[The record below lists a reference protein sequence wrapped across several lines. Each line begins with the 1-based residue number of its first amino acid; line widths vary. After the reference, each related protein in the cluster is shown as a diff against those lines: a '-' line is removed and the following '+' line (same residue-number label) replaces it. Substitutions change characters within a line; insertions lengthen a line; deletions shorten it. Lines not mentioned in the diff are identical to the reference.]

1 MKLNV
6 KYLIIPE
13 DCKFE
18 ALKGYMRYI
27 SEERKKRIER
37 FRFERDK
44 IMSLYTEL
52 FIRSELSR
60 KSGQS
65 KQDILFEYS
74 ERGKP
79 FLAQNKDLHFSVSH
93 SGNCI
98 VFAGHTLPVGVD
110 VEKIKEMREKVA
122 KRYFTEREQKY
133 IFDSQD
139 KDIAFYYIW
148 TRKEAYLKKTGDGLS
163 KKLISFEV
171 LGDAVEGIFKN
182 YTVGEYMISV
192 SADDIR
198 EHELY
203 IQECTVDE
211 INGQYKI

>member
-1 MKLNV
+1 
-6 KYLIIPE
+6 
-13 DCKFE
+13 
-18 ALKGYMRYI
+18 
-27 SEERKKRIER
+27 
-37 FRFERDK
+37 
-44 IMSLYTEL
+44 
-52 FIRSELSR
+52 
-60 KSGQS
+60 
-65 KQDILFEYS
+65 
-74 ERGKP
+74 
-79 FLAQNKDLHFSVSH
+79 
-93 SGNCI
+93 
-98 VFAGHTLPVGVD
+98 
-110 VEKIKEMREKVA
+110 MREKVA

>member
-13 DCKFE
+13 NCEFE
-18 ALKGYMRYI
+18 NVKAYMVYI

-44 IMSLYTEL
+44 VMSLYTEL
-52 FIRSELSR
+52 FIRRELSELSGL
-60 KSGQS
+60 SN
-65 KQDILFEYS
+65 QDILFEYS

-79 FLAQNKDLHFSVSH
+79 FLAQNKDIYFSVSH

-98 VFAGHTLPVGVD
+98 AFASHTLPVGID

-122 KRYFTEREQKY
+122 KRYFTEREQRY
-133 IFDSQD
+133 IYESQY
-139 KDIAFYYIW
+139 KDRAFYYIW

-163 KKLISFEV
+163 KKLVSFEV

-182 YTVGEYMISV
+182 YMVDEYMISV
-192 SADDIR
+192 SADDISQCKL
-198 EHELY
+198 E
-203 IQECTVDE
+203 IKECKIDE
-211 INGQYKI
+211 INRQYKI

>member
-60 KSGQS
+60 QSGLSGQ
-65 KQDILFEYS
+65 DI
-74 ERGKP
+74 
-79 FLAQNKDLHFSVSH
+79 
-93 SGNCI
+93 
-98 VFAGHTLPVGVD
+98 
-110 VEKIKEMREKVA
+110 
-122 KRYFTEREQKY
+122 
-133 IFDSQD
+133 
-139 KDIAFYYIW
+139 
-148 TRKEAYLKKTGDGLS
+148 
-163 KKLISFEV
+163 
-171 LGDAVEGIFKN
+171 
-182 YTVGEYMISV
+182 
-192 SADDIR
+192 
-198 EHELY
+198 
-203 IQECTVDE
+203 
-211 INGQYKI
+211 

>member
-60 KSGQS
+60 QSGLS
-65 KQDILFEYS
+65 GQDILFEYS